1 MHRSGTSALANVLAL
16 AGADLPREV
25 MPADDH
31 NARGYFEPWRI
42 AVFNDRRLAAAGTA
56 WDDPFAALAA
66 PPADETTW
74 REEARGLFRAQFGRR
89 RRPLLKDPRVT
100 VLWDLWRPALEA
112 EGLALRVLVPVRSPL
127 AVAGSLAARDGFPLR
142 KSVMVWCAY
151 MLAAEAGS
159 RDLPRAFLDY
169 DALLEDWRPPVASAE
184 ARLGEPLPA
193 LTPAAGRK
201 IDAFL
206 STELRRNSGE
216 GDLSA
221 LGEAGAMASGVLDW
235 LRAAARGAEPDRAPL
250 DRAAAWLAAQKTLYG
265 DLVSPVSADRSAART
280 ALADAEG
287 RAAFLERTLAETREI
302 VATLEGRIQALYD
315 TIGSLDGQL
324 GEMRDHIA
332 SLTRTNEDLRRHAR
346 SLETRLKASQA
357 AVREAAGRL
366 ESLVAP
372 G

>member
-1 MHRSGTSALANVLAL
+1 
-16 AGADLPREV
+16 
-25 MPADDH
+25 
-31 NARGYFEPWRI
+31 
-42 AVFNDRRLAAAGTA
+42 
-56 WDDPFAALAA
+56 
-66 PPADETTW
+66 
-74 REEARGLFRAQFGRR
+74 
-89 RRPLLKDPRVT
+89 
-100 VLWDLWRPALEA
+100 
-112 EGLALRVLVPVRSPL
+112 
-127 AVAGSLAARDGFPLR
+127 
-142 KSVMVWCAY
+142 
-151 MLAAEAGS
+151 
-159 RDLPRAFLDY
+159 
-169 DALLEDWRPPVASAE
+169 
-184 ARLGEPLPA
+184 
-193 LTPAAGRK
+193 
-201 IDAFL
+201 
-206 STELRRNSGE
+206 LRRNSGE

-265 DLVSPVSADRSAART
+265 DLVSPVSADRSLART

-346 SLETRLKASQA
+346 SLETRLKVSQA